1 MSLRVACKY
10 AYTAYIVSNIIH
22 SIIPIDWS
30 VFTAVRPESVLTS
43 ALSSGGT
50 CSRTRRDSARSDQLD
65 RVGSRRLAEVDER
78 QEEQAVAS
86 WQIKSCSIFCSRIQ
100 HEFCISTANNLKQV
114 FASQI
119 STYLNHASDFF
130 WLHFLWTH
138 FPFCHFPL
146 PVTMLEHGPQ
156 DRFQRKLTA
165 AWTKKSRSSRST
177 AGFNESVVF
186 PYNFSLFGLD
196 CWVLT
201 DLEWFFNRLG
211 HVLPFG
217 LIWGQLHSQLLATP
231 AAKKQVASNVT
242 KLQSLQKF
250 NCFGSQCL
258 TCFSVLSFN
267 LMFWH

>member
-1 MSLRVACKY
+1 MVLCTSLYIFVLYSVLVHRTIHSMRFVLEGWNGKQVIHGHDHGTIFLDSILLPYLAACSNSASQCLPLPSGRSFFSLSLTQHMSLRVACKY

-22 SIIPIDWS
+22 SIPIDWS

-130 WLHFLWTH
+130 
-138 FPFCHFPL
+138 
-146 PVTMLEHGPQ
+146 
-156 DRFQRKLTA
+156 
-165 AWTKKSRSSRST
+165 
-177 AGFNESVVF
+177 
-186 PYNFSLFGLD
+186 
-196 CWVLT
+196 
-201 DLEWFFNRLG
+201 
-211 HVLPFG
+211 
-217 LIWGQLHSQLLATP
+217 
-231 AAKKQVASNVT
+231 
-242 KLQSLQKF
+242 
-250 NCFGSQCL
+250 
-258 TCFSVLSFN
+258 
-267 LMFWH
+267 